1 MQILWLLCQTRLG
14 FSQGGLNGANS
25 ACLSINIADGF
36 VKMSFLCVTSFYKML
51 KKCIQNLLHGKVLKA
66 SLFQCCVHNK
76 CKSALTLI
84 LRYSHYI

>member
-36 VKMSFLCVTSFYKML
+36 VKMFFFLCY
-51 KKCIQNLLHGKVLKA
+51 I
-66 SLFQCCVHNK
+66 
-76 CKSALTLI
+76 I
-84 LRYSHYI
+84 L

>member
-36 VKMSFLCVTSFYKML
+36 VKMFFCVCVFHQII
-51 KKCIQNLLHGKVLKA
+51 KC
-66 SLFQCCVHNK
+66 
-76 CKSALTLI
+76 
-84 LRYSHYI
+84 